1 LILEKP
7 QKEDIPDYAELQFR
21 QWKELAAFATIILAT
36 RHNPDHQIKPVMPCS
51 A

>member
-21 QWKELAAFATIILAT
+21 KWKELTAFAAVILT
-36 RHNPDHQIKPVMPCS
+36 YS